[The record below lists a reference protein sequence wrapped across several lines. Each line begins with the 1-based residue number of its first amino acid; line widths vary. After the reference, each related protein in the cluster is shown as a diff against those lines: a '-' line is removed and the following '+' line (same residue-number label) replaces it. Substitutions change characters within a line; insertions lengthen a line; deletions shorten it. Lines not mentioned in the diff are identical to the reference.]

1 MIMMQKEV
9 WSQSVDE
16 VLRRFKTTRS
26 GLSGETAKE
35 RLQTTGENVLEEG
48 KKKTAGQIF
57 LSQFCDLLVVIL
69 LIAGG
74 ISMISG
80 NLESTAVILLVLVA
94 NAVLGTIQQ
103 IKAEQ
108 SLESLKNL
116 SSPNSRVIRDGKK
129 IEIPSREIVIGDLL
143 ELEAGD
149 LIPADG
155 RIVESYS
162 LQVNESSLT
171 GETSHIEKRE
181 GVLAGETP
189 LADRTNMVYS
199 GSLVV
204 YGRAVV
210 VVTATGMQTELGK
223 IAGMI
228 HQAGESKT
236 PLQRSLDQ
244 FSQKLAILILM
255 ICGLV
260 FALCLSRKMTVLDA
274 LLFAVAL
281 AVAAIPEALT
291 SIVTIVQAFGTQ
303 RMAKEHAIIKKLSA
317 VESLGAVSVIC
328 SDKTGTLTQN
338 KMTVQQIFVNG
349 NVIEAKALDMTDQ
362 TQRYLV
368 YDAVLTNDSSIV
380 DGQSIGDP
388 TESAL
393 LEMFREIPAFA
404 SYSSLGKQG
413 MNEEILREMM
423 ARLEEIPFDSDRK
436 LMSTKYRIHGKETI
450 LTKGAVDVLLDRCI
464 WIRRQN
470 EICPMTETEREKIRI
485 QNQQFSERGLRVL
498 AFAYKESCEPLCR
511 EAECD
516 YVFLGLISMA
526 DPPRPESI
534 KAVRDAKS
542 AGIRTVMITGDHK
555 ITAVAIARKIGLFED
570 GDLALTGME
579 LDRMSEE
586 ELDQAI
592 EKISVYAR
600 VSPENKIRIVRAWQR
615 SGKLVAMTG
624 DGVND
629 APALKKADIGV
640 AMGIT
645 GTEVSKDASDMI
657 LTDDNF
663 ATIIRA
669 VANGRTVYRNIK
681 NAVRYLLSGNTAA
694 ILVVLYTSLRAL
706 PLPFVP
712 VQLLF
717 INLLT
722 DSLPALAI
730 GIEPADEGVLKE
742 KPRDPK
748 EGLMNREFLIKML
761 VEGALIA
768 LSTIFAFSIGLKQ
781 SSVMASTMAFA
792 TITLARLFHGFN
804 CRSELPLLAIGLKSN
819 PSSLLAFGIGACFL
833 ALVVGVPAFHSLF
846 QIQAMNTQNLM
857 QTLLLAMLPTLV
869 IQGFRVICERKKK
882 EKDY

>member
-629 APALKKADIGV
+629 VLALKDADCSIAMASGSDAASQVAQLVLLESDFSKMPSVVAEGRRVVNNIERTASLFLVKNIFSLLLSIFSIVLLVNYPLEPSQISLISMFTIGIPAFFMSLEPNTDRINGHFLSNVLFKALPGGLTDFLV
-640 AMGIT
+640 
-645 GTEVSKDASDMI
+645 VSCLYTFCMEFSVNETDVSTSCTVILAIVGLMI
-657 LTDDNF
+657 LFKIASPMNRFHWILWFSMMGGLVYCIIFVRKIF
-663 ATIIRA
+663 AITSISRQSMMLLLVFA
-669 VANGRTVYRNIK
+669 VVTEPTF
-681 NAVRYLLSGNTAA
+681 RYLSSWIKKLSEFY
-694 ILVVLYTSLRAL
+694 LEQKRRRKY
-706 PLPFVP
+706 
-712 VQLLF
+712 
-717 INLLT
+717 
-722 DSLPALAI
+722 
-730 GIEPADEGVLKE
+730 K
-742 KPRDPK
+742 
-748 EGLMNREFLIKML
+748 MNK
-761 VEGALIA
+761 G
-768 LSTIFAFSIGLKQ
+768 
-781 SSVMASTMAFA
+781 
-792 TITLARLFHGFN
+792 
-804 CRSELPLLAIGLKSN
+804 
-819 PSSLLAFGIGACFL
+819 
-833 ALVVGVPAFHSLF
+833 
-846 QIQAMNTQNLM
+846 
-857 QTLLLAMLPTLV
+857 
-869 IQGFRVICERKKK
+869 
-882 EKDY
+882 